1 MRKSPLF
8 LIAFLFLL
16 GQSQADNTTPE
27 GPAEQPGMTAEQRS
41 AYERPLRNPYV
52 LHLRKA
58 LNGYLDGTN
67 VEDTCTACVVKYK
80 CGGVPSSLDCF
91 SKDYFKSKFVVVQM
105 SKALGGGKTLSII
118 FQDKPDKL
126 FVAWVY
132 PYRGS
137 GTFDLRGFWQNSR
150 YDKEA
155 MEAIRKA
162 LNISQ
167 LPAL

>member
-16 GQSQADNTTPE
+16 GQAQADNTK

-41 AYERPLRNPYV
+41 AYVKGLRDPYV

-80 CGGVPSSLDCF
+80 CGGIPSSLDCF
-91 SKDYFKSKFVVVQM
+91 SKDYFKSKFVVRLGQN
-105 SKALGGGKTLSII
+105 APGGGKMFSII

-132 PYRGS
+132 KYGGGS
-137 GTFDLRGFWQNSR
+137 FDLRGFWQNSR

-155 MEAIRKA
+155 TEAILKA
-162 LNISQ
+162 FKILH

>member
-1 MRKSPLF
+1 MSKLPLF

-16 GQSQADNTTPE
+16 GQAQADNTTPE
-27 GPAEQPGMTAEQRS
+27 GSAEKPSMTAEQRS
-41 AYERPLRNPYV
+41 AYERVLRDPFV

-58 LNGYLDGTN
+58 LNGYIDGTN
-67 VEDTCTACVVKYK
+67 VGDK
-80 CGGVPSSLDCF
+80 CEGNIYGLDCY
-91 SKDYFKSKFVVVQM
+91 SKDYFKSKFVVVRVEN
-105 SKALGGGKTLSII
+105 SVAGGKMFSII

-132 PYRGS
+132 PYRDSGS
-137 GTFDLRGFWQNSR
+137 FDLRGFWQNSR

-155 MEAIRKA
+155 MEKILKA